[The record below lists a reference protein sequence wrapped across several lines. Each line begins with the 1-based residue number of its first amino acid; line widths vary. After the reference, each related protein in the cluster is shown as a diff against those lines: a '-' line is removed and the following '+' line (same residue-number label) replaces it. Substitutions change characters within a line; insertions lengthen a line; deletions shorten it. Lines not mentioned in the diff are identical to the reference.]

1 MGVKSTGSHPNT
13 TKADGHLLEYF
24 RQNFGA
30 GGGAATA
37 IPPSGLTATGGVIS
51 DYTDPGSGT
60 IYRSHVF
67 TSSGTFTVSQAA
79 VAIPNNVEYL
89 VVAGGGGGGGNV
101 GGGGGAG
108 GYRTGETQV
117 TGTGTSF
124 NVNIGN
130 GGTRNVN
137 NLPTGNGGDSY
148 ISFPSG
154 TERAHGGG
162 HGAKYNGWTAREG
175 GSGGGGAYGVTGGAN
190 GNTPPYSPPQG
201 NPGGDGRSVGDQQGG
216 GGGGAGGAGY
226 PWSSGHHGGEG
237 LQLPEKFRAP
247 TFEPLLAQ
255 GPNGEGFWV
264 AGGGGGGTLGNPI
277 GSNGK
282 GGGPGGPYAGGGNAS
297 RGGAADNGQANT
309 GGGGGGV
316 GAADGSNGG
325 NGGTGVVLIVYPG
338 R

>member
-1 MGVKSTGSHPNT
+1 MSPFKSSAGRSLGKLIEGFKSSTIGQGFGSGGGDSASIRATGGIAVIHDN
-13 TKADGHLLEYF
+13 KVVHLF
-24 RQNFGA
+24 QTSQNFTTMSSWRDYDVEWIIVG
-30 GGGAATA
+30 GGGA
-37 IPPSGLTATGGVIS
+37 GQ
-51 DYTDPGSGT
+51 
-60 IYRSHVF
+60 
-67 TSSGTFTVSQAA
+67 TS
-79 VAIPNNVEYL
+79 N
-89 VVAGGGGGGGNV
+89 GGGTA

-137 NLPTGNGGDSY
+137 SLPTGNGGDSY
-148 ISFPSG
+148 ISFPGG

-162 HGAKYNGWTAREG
+162 HGAKYNGYSARAG

-190 GNTPPYSPPQG
+190 GNTPPFSPPQG
-201 NPGGDGRSVGDQQGG
+201 NPGGDGRSGGDQQGG

-237 LQLPEKFRAP
+237 IQLPEKFRAA
-247 TFEPLLAQ
+247 TFEPLLGQ
-255 GPNGEGFWV
+255 GPNGQGFWV

-282 GGGPGGPYAGGGNAS
+282 GGGPGGPYAGGGNAA
-297 RGGAADNGQANT
+297 RGGAADNGQVNT

-316 GAADGSNGG
+316 GASDGSNGG
-325 NGGTGVVLIVYPG
+325 NGGSGVVLMVYPG

>member
-1 MGVKSTGSHPNT
+1 MSPFKSSAGRSLGKLIEGFKSSTIGQGFGS
-13 TKADGHLLEYF
+13 GS
-24 RQNFGA
+24 
-30 GGGAATA
+30 GGGAT
-37 IPPSGLTATGGVIS
+37 IRATGGISVIHDNKVVHLFQTSQNFTTLS
-51 DYTDPGSGT
+51 DWRDYD
-60 IYRSHVF
+60 
-67 TSSGTFTVSQAA
+67 
-79 VAIPNNVEYL
+79 VEWII
-89 VVAGGGGGGGNV
+89 VGGGGAGQTSNGGGTA

-201 NPGGDGRSVGDQQGG
+201 NPGGDGRSAGDQQGG

-297 RGGAADNGQANT
+297 RGGAADNGKANT

>member
-1 MGVKSTGSHPNT
+1 MTPFKSIKGRALG
-13 TKADGHLLEYF
+13 KLLEGY
-24 RQNFGA
+24 RTSTLGQGFGSGAGDNASIRATGGIAIVHNNKVVHLFQTSQTFTTLSTWRDYDVEWIIVGGGGAGQTSA
-30 GGGAATA
+30 GGGTA
-37 IPPSGLTATGGVIS
+37 
-51 DYTDPGSGT
+51 
-60 IYRSHVF
+60 
-67 TSSGTFTVSQAA
+67 
-79 VAIPNNVEYL
+79 
-89 VVAGGGGGGGNV
+89 

-108 GYRTGETQV
+108 GYRIGETQV

-124 NVNIGN
+124 NVNIGG
-130 GGTRNVN
+130 GGTNNVN

-148 ISFPSG
+148 ISFPGG

-162 HGAKYNGWTAREG
+162 HGAKYNNWSARAG
-175 GSGGGGAYGVTGGAN
+175 GSGGGGAYGATGGAN
-190 GNTPPYSPPQG
+190 GNSPPYSPPQG
-201 NPGGDGRSVGDQQGG
+201 NSGGDGRSGGDQQGG
-216 GGGGAGGAGY
+216 GGGGAAGVGY

-237 LQLPEKFRAP
+237 IQIPEKFRAA

-264 AGGGGGGTLGNPI
+264 AGGGGGGTLGTL

-282 GGGPGGPYAGGGNAS
+282 GGGPGGPYAGGGNAN

-316 GAADGSNGG
+316 GAADGSPGG
-325 NGGTGVVLIVYPG
+325 NGGTGVVLMLYPG